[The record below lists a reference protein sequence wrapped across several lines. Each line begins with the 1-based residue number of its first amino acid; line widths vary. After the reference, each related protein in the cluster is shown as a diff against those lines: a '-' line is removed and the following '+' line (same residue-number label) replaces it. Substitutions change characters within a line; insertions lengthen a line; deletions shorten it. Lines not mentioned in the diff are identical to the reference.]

1 MPSGADTFKRS
12 VGGIVDT
19 YNSRY
24 NQILSYLV
32 NQEQINPGA
41 LTALIDQIRSNE
53 ISIQR
58 ERDAISRLQ
67 LAGMEADDSF
77 LQAISKARLDLDKTV
92 FSKQAEASI
101 ERGKLRTTFVEEK
114 NSQKTTGAGAIP
126 TDNRYNEAKNQVITL
141 PVDNTEQ
148 AQETM
153 KNYLVQF
160 YSENLGDKRTSIAN
174 EPIAVAEFDALID
187 AELRQAGS
195 PTMNLPVYAEVNLD
209 QAVSEA
215 KADLRLGLKT
225 PEQAEQ
231 EYDAEVD
238 EVISQVGTGR
248 PPEDI
253 DVRLKRIGI
262 TNPKAFLTDFTS
274 VPFDPQNYEE
284 KLGRAAF
291 NSRIL
296 PQYAVEDE
304 DGEIVSEYA
313 EFGTFP
319 EFQQALLDSGSEDHD
334 KALDLY
340 KRTLFKQDF
349 EINLLAD
356 GAYPARLVAL
366 QEREA
371 ALEGR
376 RARLDTLMDK
386 QRQGEKR
393 DFADIK
399 READQIYREL
409 YAMGRGQRMK
419 QAATRI
425 DEMTEGKSAEEVKKL
440 IDDLPINDRQRR
452 RIGNLIQRGAR
463 QNLKEIREEMKA
475 TDPLALNLRPNLEEG
490 LVDEDRITVDVKQE
504 DGSIIQ
510 VGKVTQKP
518 IQDMTL
524 RDLYLESEGKVAP
537 EEYDAFGQMVDQ
549 IERAALDGN
558 LPKGI
563 TEQMKVLVEDL
574 LDSDMDNQAIRE
586 EASLMLPRA
595 KESVIETPQEVQLA
609 SATPAPT
616 PSAFDGN
623 VGTFSPAGTRTE
635 LELLALG
642 TNVADAGVVAAK
654 DATFGGGV
662 VKPEE
667 FFDGMDDA
675 VLEGLKGTVGED
687 AITVAKKYSGPLSD
701 LGRLGAGTFTLE
713 QLKQIVPEAKANDD
727 VLLAAASLAR
737 NGYNRTV

>member
-1 MPSGADTFKRS
+1 
-12 VGGIVDT
+12 
-19 YNSRY
+19 
-24 NQILSYLV
+24 
-32 NQEQINPGA
+32 
-41 LTALIDQIRSNE
+41 
-53 ISIQR
+53 
-58 ERDAISRLQ
+58 
-67 LAGMEADDSF
+67 
-77 LQAISKARLDLDKTV
+77 
-92 FSKQAEASI
+92 
-101 ERGKLRTTFVEEK
+101 
-114 NSQKTTGAGAIP
+114 
-126 TDNRYNEAKNQVITL
+126 
-141 PVDNTEQ
+141 
-148 AQETM
+148 
-153 KNYLVQF
+153 
-160 YSENLGDKRTSIAN
+160 
-174 EPIAVAEFDALID
+174 
-187 AELRQAGS
+187 
-195 PTMNLPVYAEVNLD
+195 
-209 QAVSEA
+209 
-215 KADLRLGLKT
+215 
-225 PEQAEQ
+225 
-231 EYDAEVD
+231 
-238 EVISQVGTGR
+238 
-248 PPEDI
+248 
-253 DVRLKRIGI
+253 
-262 TNPKAFLTDFTS
+262 
-274 VPFDPQNYEE
+274 
-284 KLGRAAF
+284 
-291 NSRIL
+291 
-296 PQYAVEDE
+296 
-304 DGEIVSEYA
+304 
-313 EFGTFP
+313 
-319 EFQQALLDSGSEDHD
+319 
-334 KALDLY
+334 
-340 KRTLFKQDF
+340 
-349 EINLLAD
+349 
-356 GAYPARLVAL
+356 
-366 QEREA
+366 
-371 ALEGR
+371 
-376 RARLDTLMDK
+376 
-386 QRQGEKR
+386 
-393 DFADIK
+393 
-399 READQIYREL
+399 
-409 YAMGRGQRMK
+409 
-419 QAATRI
+419 
-425 DEMTEGKSAEEVKKL
+425 
-440 IDDLPINDRQRR
+440 
-452 RIGNLIQRGAR
+452 
-463 QNLKEIREEMKA
+463 MKA